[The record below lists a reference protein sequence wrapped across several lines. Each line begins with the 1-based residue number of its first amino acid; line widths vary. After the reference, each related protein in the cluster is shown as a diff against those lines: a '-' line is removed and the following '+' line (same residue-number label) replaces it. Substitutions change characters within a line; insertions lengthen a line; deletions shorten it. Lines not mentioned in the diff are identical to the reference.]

1 LIIDRQHVDELV
13 EKLGAALNLTSDWV
27 TAEKLI

>member
-1 LIIDRQHVDELV
+1 VDELV
-13 EKLGAALNLTSDWV
+13 QKLGAALNLTLDWV